1 MSEEIIVQDEE
12 IVVLTPK
19 RGISL
24 GHVIIAPV
32 NEYRIIE
39 EVPSTTLSRM
49 FQVANK
55 ISSVLFEKLN
65 CHGTNILIQN
75 GVGAGQ
81 INPRFSINVIPRFEN
96 DKLKLEWTPTPT
108 EPEKINSVQTRF
120 NEIDNAEKEKKYLE
134 AQKLKAEE
142 TKKTLLIKSSDE
154 KRKRNYFVRSLEK
167 VA

>member
-1 MSEEIIVQDEE
+1 
-12 IVVLTPK
+12 
-19 RGISL
+19 
-24 GHVIIAPV
+24 
-32 NEYRIIE
+32 
-39 EVPSTTLSRM
+39 M